1 MLTKDINSHSN
12 DDPFVYTTG
21 VRDRYTQKEFY
32 GIMIDTGASN
42 WSSAGYGQY
51 LAYKK
56 HEDIELDESKAGAIK
71 VQFGIGSN
79 PSVGVITINTPV
91 GCITFH
97 IVNADTPFLL
107 CLRDMDRL
115 GIYFD
120 NTKNMLIQENR
131 TTPSLS
137 YPIVRRFGH
146 PFLVWQGLSNF
157 LVEPYMTEGMMQCY
171 LTDTEVRQLHR
182 RFCHPSANRLIRLL
196 ERSGHDVNRKVIDRL
211 TRFCH
216 SCQMH
221 GKSPGRFKFTLR
233 DNVDF

>member
-1 MLTKDINSHSN
+1 M
-12 DDPFVYTTG
+12 
-21 VRDRYTQKEFY
+21 
-32 GIMIDTGASN
+32 
-42 WSSAGYGQY
+42 
-51 LAYKK
+51 
-56 HEDIELDESKAGAIK
+56 
-71 VQFGIGSN
+71 

-146 PFLVWQGLSNF
+146 PFLVWQGLSSF

-171 LTDTEVRQLHR
+171 LTDTELRQLHR
-182 RFCHPSANRLIRLL
+182 RFGHPSANRLIRLL

-233 DNVDF
+233 DNVDFNHSVYIDVMYVDNQPLLHVVDEGTRFQAAHWLRNMTAQHTWDILRRCWIDVYIGPPDLIIHDAGTNFSSHGF